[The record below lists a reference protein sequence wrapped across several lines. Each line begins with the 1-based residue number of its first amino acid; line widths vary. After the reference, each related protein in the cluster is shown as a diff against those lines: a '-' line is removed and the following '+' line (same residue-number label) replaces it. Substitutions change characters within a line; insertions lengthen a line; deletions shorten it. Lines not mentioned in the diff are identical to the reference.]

1 MSDARRR
8 VAITGV
14 GIVNTAVR
22 GGHGALGAYLAAP
35 RACVKRITHPGGTRL
50 AAELSLDEIGS
61 LVSDTEARRLSR
73 VCRLTV
79 AAARLAVDDAGLAP
93 DGDLALVVGTEFGD
107 LRSTIEF
114 ADGYLAR
121 GPSGLSALLFPNT
134 VMNTMAATTAIAV
147 QARQCSLTLNAP
159 TIGGELAVARAAA
172 AIASGRMEAALAG
185 GVDQLDADVQVMTT
199 MLDGP
204 EDARGEG
211 ACFLTLE
218 SLDAARAR
226 GARVIGEILGS
237 AWRALPARPCGVG
250 RATRSRAIAAALDAA
265 TVAPADIGWVHLS
278 ASGDRP
284 RDLWER
290 SLVDTAL
297 APFKPP
303 ATALDLLVG
312 RHAGAGAL
320 RVAAGAWTARS
331 GLLPLVTDL
340 ARANAPEAIQPT
352 RISQSRGLVH
362 GIARGG
368 SHVALVVGPGPDLA

>member
-1 MSDARRR
+1 MSGSRRR

-14 GIVNTAVR
+14 GVVNAAMR
-22 GGHGALGAYLAAP
+22 GGYPALGAYLAAP
-35 RACVKRITHPGGTRL
+35 RPAVKKIGYGDRDRL
-50 AAELSLDEIGS
+50 AAELTADDLGS
-61 LVSDTEARRLSR
+61 LVNDAEARRLSR

-79 AAARLAVDDAGLAP
+79 AAARLAVADARLEAN
-93 DGDLALVVGTEFGD
+93 GDLGLVVGTEVGD

-147 QARQCSLTLNAP
+147 QARQCSLTLNVP
-159 TIGGELAVARAAA
+159 TIAGEIAVARAAA
-172 AIASGRMEAALAG
+172 AIASGRVGAALAG
-185 GVDQLDADVQVMTT
+185 GVDQLDAEVQIATT
-199 MLDGP
+199 MLGGA

-211 ACFLTLE
+211 ACFVVLE

-250 RATRSRAIAAALDAA
+250 RAVRSRAISAALDAA
-265 TVAPADIGWVHLS
+265 SVAPADIGSIYLS

-284 RDLWER
+284 RDAWER

-297 APFKPP
+297 TPFRP
-303 ATALDLLVG
+303 ASTALHLLVG
-312 RHAGAGAL
+312 RHSGAGAL
-320 RVAAGAWTARS
+320 SVAAGAWTARS
-331 GLLPLVTDL
+331 GLLPQVTDGAVANGTGEIHTTRVP
-340 ARANAPEAIQPT
+340 ARP
-352 RISQSRGLVH
+352 GLVH
-362 GIARGG
+362 GIGRGG
-368 SHVALVVGPGPDLA
+368 SHVALIVGPAPDLS